1 MGLQGPDGDEGAFE
15 DGAGGAE
22 PTPRTETVA
31 RRRKWATVG
40 GLITAVLL
48 GVGFVAY
55 AVNMSRTVPAA
66 KYANLVIYA
75 SPAQAPHFD
84 LARLGGAGRVSSAV
98 LGKGPAVVNWFQSSC
113 VACQAELGTF
123 AAVADAE
130 RAKVHFLGI
139 DVNDP
144 SQSAALAMVRRA
156 RAEYPVALAP
166 GVASINLATRFGVG
180 DLPATVFVSPSG
192 RILGEVLG
200 KVPRSELFNL
210 LDNLAAG
217 RPLDS

>member
-1 MGLQGPDGDEGAFE
+1 MGLQGPPE
-15 DGAGGAE
+15 DGGTLEEGLSGVESAPLTQA
-22 PTPRTETVA
+22 VA
-31 RRRKWATVG
+31 SRRKRATVG
-40 GLITAVLL
+40 GLVISVLL
-48 GVGFVAY
+48 GAGFLAY
-55 AVNMSRTVPAA
+55 AVNVSRTVPAS
-66 KYANLVIYA
+66 KYANLVVYA
-75 SPAQAPHFD
+75 SPARAPNFD
-84 LARLGGAGRVSSAV
+84 LALLGSPGRVTSAV
-98 LGKGPAVVNWFQSSC
+98 LGKGPAVVNWFQSTC

-130 RAKVHFLGI
+130 REKVHFLGI
-139 DVNDP
+139 DINDP

-156 RAEYPVALAP
+156 RAKYPVALAP

>member
-1 MGLQGPDGDEGAFE
+1 MGFQGPAE
-15 DGAGGAE
+15 DKGTLEDRASGAE
-22 PTPRTETVA
+22 ATPGTEVA
-31 RRRKWATVG
+31 ERRRKRSAVG
-40 GLITAVLL
+40 GLVALVLA
-48 GVGFVAY
+48 GAGFVAY
-55 AVNMSRTVPAA
+55 AVNVSRTVPAS

-84 LARLGGAGRVSSAV
+84 LALLGSQGRVTSAV
-98 LGKGPAVVNWFQSSC
+98 LGKGPAVVNWFQSTC

-139 DVNDP
+139 DINDP